1 MRGASKRL
9 GLALGLALVLPA
21 GPAITASPSACSRP
35 VYLTFDTGHMGVAPL
50 IAEVLSRHQVPVTF
64 FGAHEKTRDG
74 DGSLGEHWAPWWRPR
89 AQEGHAFASHTWE
102 HAYGR
107 ADLPEGRYRIRPS
120 SGPQQGQNLIWSGA
134 DYCASL
140 HRASARLQQMTG
152 QAPLPLFRAPGGK
165 HSPALLRT
173 AQACGYRPVGWADD
187 GFLGAE
193 LPSEAYPNERL
204 LRQALER
211 IRAGDILM
219 AHLGIWSR
227 QDPWAPTVLEPLI
240 IGLKRRG
247 LCFATLREHPDYRDW
262 VAQRPLPARVL
273 HSGG

>member
-21 GPAITASPSACSRP
+21 GQAITASPSACSRP

-74 DGSLGEHWAPWWRPR
+74 DGSLGEHWAPWWRAR

-102 HAYGR
+102 HAYWR

-120 SGPQQGQNLIWSGA
+120 SGPQQGQNLIWAGA

-173 AQACGYRPVGWADD
+173 AQACGYRHVGWADA
-187 GFLGAE
+187 GFLGDE

-211 IRAGDILM
+211 IRVGDILM

-227 QDPWAPTVLEPLI
+227 QDPWAPAVLEPLI

-262 VAQRPLPARVL
+262 VSQRPLPARVL